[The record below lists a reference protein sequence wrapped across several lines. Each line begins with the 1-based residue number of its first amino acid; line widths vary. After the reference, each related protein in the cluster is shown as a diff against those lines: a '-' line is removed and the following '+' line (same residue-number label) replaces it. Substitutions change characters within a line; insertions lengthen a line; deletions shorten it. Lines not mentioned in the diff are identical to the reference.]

1 MVAFG
6 HPDLQFWRSRNPS
19 GTHPDT
25 PAVVMRHQV
34 ATSSGLFWQPRSI
47 TSREAGGTAPMARQ
61 LSCGPLHTTRPSWSS
76 GEPARLN
83 GAEQSLDGGSE
94 LREALFQRRGKRI
107 EPVRRGDEIFERL
120 ARHGV
125 LDPHR
130 NDRQALG
137 DRPLDFALDLRR
149 SFACCEKISTSTLA
163 PVIAV
168 TIDSPQ
174 SIPGTMSRGRS
185 SNGYRPARASHRQ
198 RRPTPHPVRIADEDV
213 VFHHPSLWRA
223 RSSRSRQSTMASAR
237 PSGPSLFKMKECCV
251 LDVYCAALAGKG
263 GVKNRLLPPRA
274 QGRFPAICRPG
285 HSTRPCR
292 SDRLRSPFA
301 SSSS

>member
-34 ATSSGLFWQPRSI
+34 ATLSGLFWQPCSI

-149 SFACCEKISTSTLA
+149 FVRVLREDQHQRNPATDTGLLERRTGRVGRRLIRCE
-163 PVIAV
+163 
-168 TIDSPQ
+168 
-174 SIPGTMSRGRS
+174 
-185 SNGYRPARASHRQ
+185 
-198 RRPTPHPVRIADEDV
+198 
-213 VFHHPSLWRA
+213 
-223 RSSRSRQSTMASAR
+223 
-237 PSGPSLFKMKECCV
+237 
-251 LDVYCAALAGKG
+251 
-263 GVKNRLLPPRA
+263 
-274 QGRFPAICRPG
+274 
-285 HSTRPCR
+285 
-292 SDRLRSPFA
+292 
-301 SSSS
+301 

>member
-1 MVAFG
+1 MAARAAGRRRLALAPERVRPKPRPGPYIKAPLPRVPRACPFPSPTISKLARDG
-6 HPDLQFWRSRNPS
+6 GIRPPRSSVLGAPGIVCNPPRHAGS
-19 GTHPDT
+19 GDAAPGGDVER
-25 PAVVMRHQV
+25 ALR
-34 ATSSGLFWQPRSI
+34 QPRSI

-76 GEPARLN
+76 AKPARLN

-168 TIDSPQ
+168 TIVARV

-185 SNGYRPARASHRQ
+185 SNGYRPVRASHRQ

-213 VFHHPSLWRA
+213 VFHHPSPWRA
-223 RSSRSRQSTMASAR
+223 RSSRSRQSTMA
-237 PSGPSLFKMKECCV
+237 V
-251 LDVYCAALAGKG
+251 LG
-263 GVKNRLLPPRA
+263 LPVH
-274 QGRFPAICRPG
+274 RFSR
-285 HSTRPCR
+285 
-292 SDRLRSPFA
+292 
-301 SSSS
+301 

>member
-1 MVAFG
+1 MPFG

-34 ATSSGLFWQPRSI
+34 ATSSGLFWQPCSI

-168 TIDSPQ
+168 TINLPQ
-174 SIPGTMSRGRS
+174 SIPGTMSRGAIQQRIPACS
-185 SNGYRPARASHRQ
+185 SVARCTCRQ
-198 RRPTPHPVRIADEDV
+198 RRGQEPPFT
-213 VFHHPSLWRA
+213 
-223 RSSRSRQSTMASAR
+223 ASAAGSISRNLPTRSFNEALQNR
-237 PSGPSLFKMKECCV
+237 PASIAVCVFIILKASFLLAVACFNRWSL
-251 LDVYCAALAGKG
+251 L
-263 GVKNRLLPPRA
+263 
-274 QGRFPAICRPG
+274 
-285 HSTRPCR
+285 
-292 SDRLRSPFA
+292 SDGSRWR
-301 SSSS
+301 